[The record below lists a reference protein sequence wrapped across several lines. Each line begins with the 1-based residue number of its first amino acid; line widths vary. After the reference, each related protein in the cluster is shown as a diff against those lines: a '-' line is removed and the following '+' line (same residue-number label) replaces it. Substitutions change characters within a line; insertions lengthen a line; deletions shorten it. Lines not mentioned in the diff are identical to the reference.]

1 MNAVL
6 IMTQFPCN
14 TAIPKQG
21 NFRGE
26 VSNSRL
32 GDEGMVATNITTRW
46 LGRTLDVVVIIFIES
61 LSAYRLVIPSFL
73 VVFAA
78 ASFVSVVVDS
88 GADEYTYSEYEEA
101 EHTKGPPTHKP
112 DVTVHL
118 GRGEESIAETG
129 QNSRVANRRC
139 HPAREDVL
147 GQAISLLIADQT
159 KQWTSAQVAQASNRV
174 HYCSTQLKSLIQAGL
189 QSEQII
195 RILCETNALPRTP
208 VTYETLIANP
218 ALTIAKVAAALG
230 ADLTAWTPGK
240 PHIEKQAT
248 SENDRFRA
256 RFLSELRTTLR

>member
-1 MNAVL
+1 M
-6 IMTQFPCN
+6 
-14 TAIPKQG
+14 
-21 NFRGE
+21 
-26 VSNSRL
+26 S
-32 GDEGMVATNITTRW
+32 
-46 LGRTLDVVVIIFIES
+46 IFDKLAKPGIHEQQ
-61 LSAYRLVIPSFL
+61 LSAHFGGNAHYRGDAPVFDAPFVCLAFYNRCGSNLLAGYLRDTPCFSGFHEQLNFDTVKKTCTTQAISSFPDYIRYVSEPSVRAGRIYGFKASWDQLAMLHRFQIDKMFMSAHVIHM
-73 VVFAA
+73 
-78 ASFVSVVVDS
+78 
-88 GADEYTYSEYEEA
+88 T
-101 EHTKGPPTHKP
+101 
-112 DVTVHL
+112 
-118 GRGEESIAETG
+118 
-129 QNSRVANRRC
+129 
-139 HPAREDVL
+139 REDVL